1 MTIVL
6 ALLLAQAAAPA
17 PDLARGEKIFSQSC
31 AIGYCHGAKGAANR
45 GPRLRGRHFERQ
57 YLIRVIRDGIAN
69 TAMPAFK
76 ATLNEAD
83 LNAVIAYVESLSD
96 AADTS
101 GHEVSSLPA
110 VKPAAPVAEAHPGR
124 SLFFDAT
131 KGTRCGSC
139 HVVDN
144 QGVAVGPA
152 LARAAG
158 TSADILN
165 AIQKGKANRVRMVTI
180 RGEAPF
186 PAIVV
191 EQSSDTVRLY
201 DLNSMTP
208 VLRTLP
214 ARDVTIGP
222 ASDWLHGS
230 LVRGYTAAELTMIAS
245 YLSSQ

>member
-1 MTIVL
+1 MILL
-6 ALLLAQAAAPA
+6 ALLLSQAAAPP

-45 GPRLRGRHFERQ
+45 GPRLRGRQFERQ
-57 YLIRVIRDGIAN
+57 YLVRVIRDGIAN

-76 ATLNEAD
+76 STLNEAD
-83 LNAVIAYVESLSD
+83 LNAVIAYVESL
-96 AADTS
+96 AGGGGDT
-101 GHEVSSLPA
+101 GGVKVSSLPA
-110 VKPAAPVAEAHPGR
+110 VKPAAPAVEAHPGR

-139 HVVDN
+139 HVLDN

-152 LARAAG
+152 LARAAAA
-158 TSADILN
+158 SADILN
-165 AIQKGKANRVRMVTI
+165 AIQKGRANRVRMAAI

-208 VLRTLP
+208 VLRTLR
-214 ARDVTIGP
+214 ARDVTIRP

-230 LVRGYTAAELTMIAS
+230 LVKGYTAAELTMIAS